1 MEMTRQERIE
11 LHDRLVVML
20 DGVRKELMSRFPEI
34 ISVDLGLKERG
45 GKLTSEFSWRVFVK
59 EKKAAS
65 ELKPEQMI
73 PKEVAGIP
81 TDVFLHENSR
91 VLLDNV
97 SSDSSSYEPLLSGIQ
112 ITGSGLVGTL
122 GFFATL
128 TGQTAVHMVS
138 CHHVLLGPS
147 GSNGDLVGQPNA
159 ACDLCCCKC
168 CEVAKIVT
176 GVVGT
181 AGGAN
186 NTVDA
191 AMAIL
196 IGQTAGDSKT
206 IRFTNSIVGLGPIF
220 GSGTAAVGDVV
231 RKRGR
236 TTLLSTGT
244 VTSITSNPTVNQS
257 PDGTGVNVAYTG
269 QISITPTDSTAMALG
284 GDSGAGLINATNQIV
299 GLVFAGTA
307 TTGFANK
314 IADVSTQL
322 GGLTVL
328 SSGTAATVP
337 HVGYAIEAPIVTA
350 NPANFLSKIESK
362 LKETPCGQEF
372 LNAIHENRREVL
384 DLINDHR
391 EVKVAWNRFQGPA
404 YIGHFAKNANEP
416 DHRIPN
422 DINGYSLQNLLIKMN
437 DVLERNGSRKLA
449 KAVEDY
455 SQAAFQFAHEYA
467 GMDSLDAMLHRG
479 DYCPKCGML
488 KNGKHYA

>member
-45 GKLTSEFSWRVFVK
+45 GKLTSEFSWRVFVR
-59 EKKAAS
+59 EKKPADA
-65 ELKPEQMI
+65 LRPDQLI
-73 PKEVAGIP
+73 PREVAGIP
-81 TDVFLHENSR
+81 TDVMLFKVQRQQEADTSTY
-91 VLLDNV
+91 
-97 SSDSSSYEPLLSGIQ
+97 SSLIGGIQ
-112 ITGSGLVGTL
+112 ITGAGGTGTL
-122 GFFATL
+122 GCFVTL
-128 TGQTAVHMVS
+128 GAGTEVHLLS
-138 CHHVLLGPS
+138 NHHVLIGSDGGP
-147 GSNGDLVGQPNA
+147 GSLVGQPSA
-159 ACDLCCCKC
+159 PCDLCCCKC
-168 CEVAKIVT
+168 CDVAVVVN
-176 GVVGT
+176 GVIGVE
-181 AGGAN
+181 GASATN
-186 NTVDA
+186 DVDA
-191 AMAIL
+191 AVAL
-196 IGQTAGDSKT
+196 LRGQTPGDTKNIS
-206 IRFTNSIVGLGPIF
+206 FTNSIVDIGPIF
-220 GSGTAAVGDVV
+220 GSGTVIPTDAV

-236 TTLLSTGT
+236 STGLTTGT
-244 VTSITSNPTVNQS
+244 VASVTATPHVNIGTEASPVIAEYQDCISVNPA
-257 PDGTGVNVAYTG
+257 GTT
-269 QISITPTDSTAMALG
+269 TDWSAG
-284 GDSGAGLINATNQIV
+284 GDSGSAVVNSLGQVV
-299 GLVFAGTA
+299 GIHMSGADTSGSACKIANISTRLGGVTVI
-307 TTGFANK
+307 TTGTT
-314 IADVSTQL
+314 D
-322 GGLTVL
+322 
-328 SSGTAATVP
+328 TVP
-337 HVGYAIEAPIVTA
+337 HSLYALEAPIVTA
-350 NPANFLSKIESK
+350 NPANFLFKIESK